1 MTYFENFKNRTM
13 LGATSSKEKITN
25 EMERN
30 FIKYLNT
37 SPTASYFKRTIIEQV
52 PVMDENNL
60 PTDEIESEL
69 MAINDITEN
78 DDKALDE
85 KTLLTM
91 KDSQVDVGCY
101 VFYDNSWFLVT
112 FKESKEVNIYK
123 KFIMRRCNQ
132 ILNYEYHNKLYK
144 IPLSIENLTMYSD
157 GLNDG
162 KYISFADAKRQMWY
176 GSNPISRII
185 NIGDRVMLT
194 NKTTFR
200 VTHIND
206 FEYNGRYTGAYG
218 LIKALVLQTTLVNED
233 DLENNAAWNKKAS
246 LDIQD
251 KDKIF
256 GEEIIQLGEKNTY
269 SIDTNVDVEFKLD
282 NPYEFATLTQNG
294 NTCEIQVS
302 SNFRYYGESIMIL
315 AINKDTQET
324 INTKIIKIGG

>member
-112 FKESKEVNIYK
+112 FKESKEINIYK

-132 ILNYEYHNKLYK
+132 ILNYEYRNKLYK

-233 DLENNAAWNKKAS
+233 DLENNAAWNEKAS